1 MDTAWWHLVAALAS
15 LVLALGAGGHALLYK
30 RDVRAAIGW
39 VGLILLVPVG
49 GSLLYLAFGVNRIRR
64 RALEQPRERLRAAS
78 AGRHRARLEEL
89 PEPYGALA
97 RLGERVNPLPLL
109 AGNQVLPL
117 RDGDEAYPAMLAA
130 IDGAERTIGL
140 ATYIFDRDPLGLRF
154 LEALAR
160 AVKRG
165 VEVRVLADSVGL
177 RYSWPAM
184 DRELRRAGVPVARFL
199 PSRLPWKLSYANLR
213 NHRKILTVDGIVAFA
228 GGLNL
233 RHGHLL
239 SENPASPVQDLHFR
253 FEGPVVAELQGLFVR
268 DWQFTTREALGGP
281 SWFPP
286 LPERGPVTAR
296 VIADGPDEDFERLRW
311 MLLGAL
317 AVATRSVRLVTPYF
331 LPDQAL
337 ITALGVAALRGV
349 EIEILLPARNNLRL
363 VQWAM
368 QAQLWQVLERGCRV
382 WLTPPPFDHTKL
394 LLVDD
399 GWALVGSANWDPR
412 SLRLNFEVGIE
423 CYEPELGRRLAAIV
437 AAKRAGAREVTLA
450 EMDSR
455 PLPLRLRD
463 GVARLL
469 TPYL

>member
-1 MDTAWWHLVAALAS
+1 VDTAWWHLVAALAS

-199 PSRLPWKLSYANLR
+199 PSRLPWKLPYANLR

-317 AVATRSVRLVTPYF
+317 AVATRSVRL
-331 LPDQAL
+331 
-337 ITALGVAALRGV
+337 
-349 EIEILLPARNNLRL
+349 
-363 VQWAM
+363 
-368 QAQLWQVLERGCRV
+368 AQLWQVLERGCRV